1 MTKCNT
7 IKCKYNKNGYCTKEW
22 NIEKNDKGKVDV
34 SEDGSNDLRLRG
46 GYLYDF
52 KRFFKKS

>member
-1 MTKCNT
+1 MIKCNTIKCNT

-22 NIEKNDKGKVDV
+22 NIKVDISDHPSKGV
-34 SEDGSNDLRLRG
+34 RLRG

>member
-1 MTKCNT
+1 MIKCNT

-22 NIEKNDKGKVDV
+22 NIKIDISDHP
-34 SEDGSNDLRLRG
+34 SNEVRSRG
-46 GYLYDF
+46 ENKRRYNYDF

>member
-1 MTKCNT
+1 MIKCNT

-22 NIEKNDKGKVDV
+22 NIEKNDKGNV
-34 SEDGSNDLRLRG
+34 SDHPSKGVRLKG

>member
-1 MTKCNT
+1 MIKCNT

-22 NIEKNDKGKVDV
+22 NIKVDISDYPSKGV
-34 SEDGSNDLRLRG
+34 RLRG

>member
-1 MTKCNT
+1 MIKCNT

-22 NIEKNDKGKVDV
+22 SIEKNDKSKVDV
-34 SEDGSNDLRLRG
+34 SEDGSNDLRLIG